1 MGCEVCS
8 GATIIRAIVE
18 SVERQDTVTET
29 LVGVI

>member
-8 GATIIRAIVE
+8 GATIIRARVE
-18 SVERQDTVTET
+18 SVERQDKET